1 MRVLMLCP
9 FAKPNV
15 GGVESHLAKLLDIAA
30 RRGIR
35 ITLVTYQP
43 LTTPVRGA
51 ARERIGPHEIERLD
65 WFGHGWFP
73 VLERF
78 APAAFAYLFP
88 GIFAAGLAVLA
99 RARGRFDCIHA
110 HGLAA
115 AGAARI
121 LSQIYGIRSVA
132 STHAVY
138 RLGERPALAR
148 ALRSLL
154 GGFDRILAVGK
165 PSLDELI
172 GIGLDPSRIAIH
184 PNWVDLDLFRPL
196 PRERCRARLGIPP
209 DAFAVLYLGR
219 LLEKKGARILA
230 DAIGRTGSD
239 RLRLIII
246 GDGPLAPDLAR
257 AAAAD
262 ARIRFIGRIPHGGID
277 RIIEAYNAADLFA
290 SPVTYEEGFASVYLE
305 AVACGTPVLTAPRGC
320 LPSFLDERVAIWTES
335 TPEAVARALADL
347 SAFRRP
353 LPARDAC
360 RRHAEEYFGERN
372 AEVILGAYG
381 SPDAGRRKRAASASM
396 PRKATLATT
405 RA

>member
-15 GGVESHLAKLLDIAA
+15 GGVESHLAKLLDVAS

-35 ITLVTYQP
+35 VTLVTYQP
-43 LTTPVRGA
+43 LTTPVRGP
-51 ARERIGPHEIERLD
+51 ARERAGPHEIIRIG

-78 APAAFAYLFP
+78 APASFAYLFP

-121 LSQIYGIRSVA
+121 LSRIYGIRSVA

-138 RLGERPALAR
+138 RLGERPALSR
-148 ALRSLL
+148 ALRTLL
-154 GGFDRILAVGK
+154 AGFDRILAVGK
-165 PSLDELI
+165 PSLDELVAI
-172 GIGLDPSRIAIH
+172 GIDPARIAVH

-196 PRERCRARLGIPP
+196 PRDACRERLGIPP
-209 DAFAVLYLGR
+209 DTFAVLYLGR
-219 LLEKKGARILA
+219 LLEKKGAGILV
-230 DAIGRTGSD
+230 DALRRAGSE
-239 RLRLIII
+239 RLRLVIV

-262 ARIRFIGRIPHGGID
+262 RRIRFVGRIPHGGID

-320 LPSFLDERVAIWTES
+320 LPSFLDERVAIWTQS
-335 TPEAVARALADL
+335 APEAVAQALADL
-347 SAFRRP
+347 AAYRRP
-353 LPARDAC
+353 LPARESC
-360 RRHAEEYFGERN
+360 RRYAEEHFAERN
-372 AEVILGAYG
+372 ADVIIDAYRL
-381 SPDAGRRKRAASASM
+381 PDSGRRRRA
-396 PRKATLATT
+396 RKA
-405 RA
+405 